1 MATTKK
7 PTDVTGQT
15 HIDLQRQQL
24 DDQAKQAAETVLA
37 RAEAQS
43 QLETTVIDAT
53 KAPQPTVVVDEV
65 VTVASTKQE
74 TTIIR
79 VVEDI
84 DSMTFGAGNTFS
96 FRAGQKYEVN
106 KLLADHLREKGYLS
120 NVL

>member
-15 HIDLQRQQL
+15 HSDLQRQQL